1 MNLEIENAKQ
11 VLESKGYTI
20 IDKDKLVVTRE
31 VTREVLEN
39 VFVTALEGGS
49 NYWYYLS
56 EGAIR
61 IIRNAVPK
69 SEEKYLAI
77 AMVKAVLEHNVRIPI
92 NDAEDEDEI
101 LGYLD
106 MKTLHQRLN
115 RLANSDDSSALT
127 NELDGYGDASSS
139 DIVFQYLV
147 MGEVVYG

>member
-1 MNLEIENAKQ
+1 MNLEVENAKQ

-61 IIRNAVPK
+61 IIRNVVPK

-77 AMVKAVLEHNVRIPI
+77 AMAKALLEHNVRIPI

-101 LGYLD
+101 IGYLD
-106 MKTLHQRLN
+106 MKTLPQRLN
-115 RLANSDDSSALT
+115 RLANSDDSWALS
-127 NELDGYGDASSS
+127 NELDENGDASSS
-139 DIVFQYLV
+139 DVVFQYLV

>member
-31 VTREVLEN
+31 VPRDVLEN
-39 VFVTALEGGS
+39 VFVTAIEGGS

-56 EGAIR
+56 ENAIR

-69 SEEKYLAI
+69 SEEKYLSI

-92 NDAEDEDEI
+92 NDAEYEDEI
-101 LGYLD
+101 LGYLSMD
-106 MKTLHQRLN
+106 TLPQRLN
-115 RLANSDDSSALT
+115 KLANSDDSWALS
-127 NELDGYGDASSS
+127 NELDDNADASSS
-139 DIVFQYLV
+139 DVVFQYLV

>member
-1 MNLEIENAKQ
+1 MNLEVENAKQ

-20 IDKDKLVVTRE
+20 IDKDKLVLTRE
-31 VTREVLEN
+31 VPREVLEN

-61 IIRNAVPK
+61 IIRNVVPK
-69 SEEKYLAI
+69 SEERFLAI
-77 AMVKAVLEHNVRIPI
+77 AMAKALLEHNVRIPI

-106 MKTLHQRLN
+106 MKTLPQRLN
-115 RLANSDDSSALT
+115 RLANSDDSWALS
-127 NELDGYGDASSS
+127 NELDENGDASSS
-139 DIVFQYLV
+139 DVVFQYLV